1 MSDDKKILKEVIAD
15 KEKGDVQ
22 SRDKAMEGITQHRPD
37 SLKHAETVVKNNLPT
52 AADIESEKK
61 KEGEKK

>member
-22 SRDKAMEGITQHRPD
+22 SRDKAMEGNWKGRRKVR
-37 SLKHAETVVKNNLPT
+37 LKGFVN
-52 AADIESEKK
+52 
-61 KEGEKK
+61 

>member
-1 MSDDKKILKEVIAD
+1 MSIL
-15 KEKGDVQ
+15 
-22 SRDKAMEGITQHRPD
+22 SGITQHRPD